1 MLDNASDSVKINV
14 MINTLI
20 IIDPQNDFCDPR
32 GALSVP
38 GATEDCNRLI
48 SMIKR
53 IDSQLHSIHVSMDTH
68 HLFHIAHPIF
78 WINREGKHPDPYTII
93 TSEMLEKGDFRTAV
107 PQYQHYA
114 VEYVFLLEKN
124 AKYNLCI
131 WPPHCLI
138 GTWGHVIYPSLS
150 DELILWETNVPGR
163 VVDYNF
169 KGSNVRTEHYSA
181 IRAEVSDAADPSSR
195 TNFTLIERLKAADNI
210 AIAGEALSHCVA
222 NTVRDLITCIPA
234 EKLIVLTD
242 VSSNVPGFE
251 NLGSDFLAEVEK
263 LGVRLMTSEEYLV

>member
-1 MLDNASDSVKINV
+1 MV
-14 MINTLI
+14 NTLL
-20 IIDPQNDFCDPR
+20 IIDPQNDFCDVK
-32 GALSVP
+32 GTLCVP
-38 GATEDCNRLI
+38 GADSDCARLTQ
-48 SMIKR
+48 MIKR
-53 IDSQLHSIHVSMDTH
+53 LGNQLNSIHVTMDTH

-78 WINREGKHPDPYTII
+78 WMDRNGNAPVPYTII
-93 TSEMLEKGDFRTAV
+93 TSDKIQSGEFRTSV

-114 VEYVFLLEKN
+114 ADYVSTLEKTG
-124 AKYNLCI
+124 KYSLCI

-138 GTWGHVIYPSLS
+138 GSWGHDIFGTLS
-150 DELILWETNVPGR
+150 DSLIEWELSIPGR
-163 VVDYNF
+163 IVDYTY

-195 TNFTLIERLKAADNI
+195 TNFALIERLKGADNI

-234 EKLIVLTD
+234 DKLIVLTD

-251 NLGSDFLAEVEK
+251 KLGADFLSEIERQ
-263 LGVRLMTSEEYLV
+263 GVRLMTSVEFLA

>member
-1 MLDNASDSVKINV
+1 MV
-14 MINTLI
+14 NTLL
-20 IIDPQNDFCDPR
+20 IIDPQNDFCDSK

-38 GATEDCNRLI
+38 GAAEDCIKLTQL
-48 SMIKR
+48 IKR
-53 IDSQLHSIHVSMDTH
+53 LDKQLNSIHVTMDTH
-68 HLFHIAHPIF
+68 HLFHIAQPIF
-78 WINREGKHPDPYTII
+78 WMDRNGKAPELYTII
-93 TSEMLEKGDFRTAV
+93 TSEMLEEGEYRTSV

-114 VEYVFLLEKN
+114 VEYVNTLEKTG
-124 AKYNLCI
+124 KYNLCI

-138 GTWGHVIYPSLS
+138 GSWGHDIYEVLSRSLI
-150 DELILWETNVPGR
+150 EWESTVPGR
-163 VVDYNF
+163 IVDYTY

-181 IRAEVSDAADPSSR
+181 IRAEVSDAADAGSR
-195 TNFTLIERLKAADNI
+195 TNFALIERIKGADNI

-251 NLGSDFLAEVEK
+251 KLGNDFTAEVEK
-263 LGVRLMTSEEYLV
+263 IGVRLMTSEEFLA

>member
-1 MLDNASDSVKINV
+1 MLDNASDYVKIIA
-14 MINTLI
+14 MINSLL
-20 IIDPQNDFCDPR
+20 IIDPQNDFCDSK

-38 GATEDCNRLI
+38 GAAEDCNRLVT
-48 SMIKR
+48 MIQR
-53 IDSQLHSIHVSMDTH
+53 VDSHLHSIHVTMDTH
-68 HLFHIAHPIF
+68 HFFHIAHPVF
-78 WINREGKHPDPYTII
+78 WIDKKGNHPDPYTII
-93 TSEMLEKGDFRTAV
+93 TRKMIEEGNYKTAAS
-107 PQYQHYA
+107 QYQNYA
-114 VEYVFLLEKN
+114 VEYVTLLEKTG
-124 AKYNLCI
+124 KYNLCI

-138 GTWGHVIYPSLS
+138 GSWGHVIYKPLS
-150 DELILWETNVPGR
+150 DELIHWEKTVPGR
-163 VVDYNF
+163 IVDYNF

-251 NLGSDFLAEVEK
+251 KLGNDFITEVEK
-263 LGVRLMTSEEYLV
+263 IGVRLMTSEEYLV